1 MKIKNYIEQHLAVMD
16 KYDPEGKIKLIV
28 DEWGTW
34 YDKLPGTRD
43 GFLQQQNTLRDALVA
58 GINLNIFN
66 NNAGRISMAN
76 IAQIVNVLQSVI
88 MTNGPEMVK
97 TPTYH
102 VFNMYN
108 VHQDSNLIP
117 IDFETENYEYNGD
130 SIPALTA
137 SASEKNGITSITLT
151 NANPEKAIAVNLQL
165 GKDFKT
171 TGGKIITGK
180 EITDYND
187 FGKTEKVSKEVK
199 NQKE

>member
-1 MKIKNYIEQHLAVMD
+1 
-16 KYDPEGKIKLIV
+16 
-28 DEWGTW
+28 
-34 YDKLPGTRD
+34 
-43 GFLQQQNTLRDALVA
+43 
-58 GINLNIFN
+58 
-66 NNAGRISMAN
+66 RISMAN

-88 MTNGPEMVK
+88 LTKGPEMVK

-108 VHQDSNLIP
+108 VHQDANLIP

-151 NANPEKAIAVNLQL
+151 NANPKKAIAVNLLL
-165 GKDFKT
+165 GKDFKSAS
-171 TGGKIITGK
+171 GKIITAK

-187 FGKTEKVSKEVK
+187 FRKTEKVFISDFKIGKLKNGTLEIEVPAHSVILV
-199 NQKE
+199 QVQ